1 MNRILKNRTL
11 KATAIAAAVIGV
23 VGVAQAR
30 DQVRIVGSSTVYPFS
45 SYVAEEFGATTDY
58 PTPVIESTGSG
69 GGLRLFCNGVGEGTP
84 DITNASRRMKVSEF
98 ERCVENGVTDI
109 TEAFIGYDGIA
120 FAQSIENDPMPVTRE
135 QIFLAVAAMVPQDGE
150 LVENPYTHWN
160 QIDDSLPDREIV
172 IVGPPTTS
180 GTRDAFE
187 ELVLEAASESFSEAY
202 GGEAYSDV
210 RTDGGWV
217 DGGENDN
224 LIVQRLTQDT
234 TAFGVF
240 GYSFLEEN
248 SNVLIGSTIDGVEA
262 GPEAIA
268 SGEYPVARSM
278 FFYLKNQH
286 GDDVPAM
293 YEYADMFMSEQMIGD
308 LGYLKGIG
316 LIPADEQA
324 RAEAR
329 EQVANKVTLEK
340 SDLE

>member
-1 MNRILKNRTL
+1 MNRILKT
-11 KATAIAAAVIGV
+11 TVIAAAVMGV

-69 GGLRLFCNGVGEGTP
+69 GGARLFCNGVGEGTP
-84 DITNASRRMKVSEF
+84 DITNASRRMKASEL
-98 ERCVENGVTDI
+98 ERCIENGVTDV

-120 FAQSIENDPMPVTRE
+120 FAQSNANDPMPVTRD
-135 QIFLAVAAMVPQDGE
+135 QIFLAVAALVPVDGE
-150 LVENPYTHWN
+150 LVENPYTNWSE
-160 QIDDSLPDREIV
+160 IDESLPDRQIV

-187 ELVLEAASESFSEAY
+187 ELVLEAASENYSEAY

-210 RTDGGWV
+210 RTDGAWV

-234 TAFGVF
+234 TAFGIF
-240 GYSFLEEN
+240 GFSFLEEN
-248 SNVLIGSTIDGVEA
+248 SDVLIGSTIDGVEA
-262 GPEAIA
+262 GPETIA

-278 FFYLKNQH
+278 FFYIKNQH
-286 GDDVPAM
+286 ADEVPAM
-293 YEYADMFMSEQMIGD
+293 YEYAEMFMSEQMIGD

-316 LIPADEQA
+316 LIPAAEQA

-329 EQVANKVTLEK
+329 EAVANRVTLDV
-340 SDLE
+340 SDLH

>member
-1 MNRILKNRTL
+1 MNRTIKSRVFKT
-11 KATAIAAAVIGV
+11 TIAAAAIMGV

-69 GGLRLFCNGVGEGTP
+69 GGARLFCNGVGEGTP
-84 DITNASRRMKVSEF
+84 DITNSSRRMKASEF
-98 ERCVENGVTDI
+98 ERCEENGVTDI

-120 FAQSIENDPMPVTRE
+120 FAQSADNEPMPVTLE
-135 QIFLAVAAMVPQDGE
+135 QIFLAVAAQVPQDGQ
-150 LVENPYTHWN
+150 LVDNPYTNWN
-160 QIDDSLPDREIV
+160 QIDDSLPDRDIV

-187 ELVLEAASESFSEAY
+187 ELVLEKASEEFEEY
-202 GGEAYSDV
+202 GGEHYSDV
-210 RTDGGWV
+210 RTDGAWV

-234 TAFGVF
+234 DAFGVF

-248 SNVLIGSTIDGVEA
+248 HDVLIGSTIDGVEA
-262 GPEAIA
+262 GPETIA

-286 GDDVPAM
+286 GDEVPAM
-293 YEYADMFMSEQMIGD
+293 YEYADLFMSEQMIGD
-308 LGYLKGIG
+308 MGYLKGIG
-316 LIPADEQA
+316 LIPAAEDA

-329 EQVANKVTLEK
+329 EKVANRAKLEL
-340 SDLE
+340 SDLQ